1 MSIPPSDSALN
12 KILVLLKEAFVS
24 LRAAFLYNKVNNRI
38 PNQLSELT
46 PKYISI
52 IPNDVFSGEEIKANS
67 EKGILYVV
75 GPDLIDNSGKR
86 GRINWATQRDY
97 YEGDI
102 TQTIFPNLEKIQT
115 RP

>member
-1 MSIPPSDSALN
+1 MSIPPLDSALN
-12 KILVLLKEAFVS
+12 KILALSWKEAFVS
-24 LRAAFLYNKVNNRI
+24 LRAASLLYNKVNNRI

-52 IPNDVFSGEEIKANS
+52 IPNDVFSGEEIKLNS

-102 TQTIFPNLEKIQT
+102 TQTIFPNLENSN
-115 RP
+115 